1 MKKLYEV
8 TKRYYIMAENKIEAE
23 FYNIDFEGEASV
35 EAVVATSVDT
45 DWFDAIPFNSDDA
58 LTCGQILKGEMP

>member
-8 TKRYYIMAENKIEAE
+8 TKRYYVMAENEMEAE
-23 FYNIDFEGEASV
+23 CINISFEGEATV